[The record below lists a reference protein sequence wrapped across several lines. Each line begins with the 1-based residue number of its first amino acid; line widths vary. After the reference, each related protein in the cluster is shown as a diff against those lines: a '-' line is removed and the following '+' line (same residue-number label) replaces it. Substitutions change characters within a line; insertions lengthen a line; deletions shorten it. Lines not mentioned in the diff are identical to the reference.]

1 MWHVYIQLALA
12 NASFFGVC
20 VCLFVSWELDEFAD
34 DGSMGPTKIPSD
46 FQEEDPDGA
55 EGDLSLGRGG
65 VKVKGGKGWWKMT
78 CYILCTYKVKIDGKV
93 PIPKGRLGKGP
104 YKPIL

>member
-1 MWHVYIQLALA
+1 
-12 NASFFGVC
+12 
-20 VCLFVSWELDEFAD
+20 
-34 DGSMGPTKIPSD
+34 
-46 FQEEDPDGA
+46 
-55 EGDLSLGRGG
+55 
-65 VKVKGGKGWWKMT
+65 MT